1 MRSQIENISSDIPIG
16 SPVTRRDISAMIASI
31 DRCMC
36 SMSMIIGQEIVSV
49 NTTRDLDTTC
59 TDTCTDTASGQLT
72 IFICEL
78 NTVLKESHLILN
90 KMTYIFNEFTNTLS
104 CNQQVLRDKLNW
116 QFYDI

>member
-16 SPVTRRDISAMIASI
+16 SPVTRREISAMVASI

-72 IFICEL
+72 IFICKL

-90 KMTYIFNEFTNTLS
+90 KMKNTFTDFDNVLNCNTP
-104 CNQQVLRDKLNW
+104 VP
-116 QFYDI
+116 IG